1 MTPPIVQRLRDAAAA
16 FREEGVSMRAMAQA
30 HGPEAHG
37 TLLLLLGMP
46 CLLPVPGVGTVLGVG
61 MAALA
66 VAMWRGQGEPCLP
79 QRVAN
84 LELPRHWARR
94 VLEGLASAYE
104 TAGHHAKARLSHLA
118 GPTWRSA
125 VAVAVGLMAIIVVLP
140 VPFGNLLPALALML
154 IGLGLVFR
162 DGIAVILG
170 LLMSGVAVIATTGL
184 LLMAWVWGNEW
195 IAPWL
200 GRRALVVPAQLQH
213 AVLSRRIGGRN
224 PGTGAATT
232 HGHVASS
239 GGEAAQCQRRL

>member
-1 MTPPIVQRLRDAAAA
+1 MTLPIAQRLRDAAAA

-37 TLLLLLGMP
+37 TLLLLLAMP

-79 QRVAN
+79 QGVAN
-84 LELPRHWARR
+84 LDLPRHWARR

-104 TAGHHAKARLSHLA
+104 MAGRHARARLSHLV

-125 VAVAVGLMAIIVVLP
+125 LAVVVGLMAIIVVLP
-140 VPFGNLLPALALML
+140 IPFGNLLPALALML

-170 LLMSGVAVIATTGL
+170 LLMSGVALTTTTGL
-184 LLMAWVWGNEW
+184 LLMTWIWGSEW
-195 IAPWL
+195 IL
-200 GRRALVVPAQLQH
+200 GWV
-213 AVLSRRIGGRN
+213 
-224 PGTGAATT
+224 
-232 HGHVASS
+232 
-239 GGEAAQCQRRL
+239 